1 MPTLYGFG
9 SNLLVS
15 ERSLDAMTSS
25 ELRGLTQRAGSSRST
40 AAATSSAESAT
51 PFSPIGLSKPLSI
64 EIAFVYTG
72 NLATT
77 GLFGNKPD
85 LLLSSAVKRLPVFD
99 AAPRAVNLIMDDVKK
114 GFRFS
119 DIAAN
124 IPGTPLVY
132 YSPALTDRGTA
143 VTIELAFD
151 KFPEDAVK
159 QVGSMLGS
167 SAGLPLFA
175 PASAYLLAGGMLVK
189 LFAQIGEKLVDGA
202 PSFSETLSIDI
213 DRPGLANSKPGFA
226 ILTSSSEIEEL
237 ADAGKLEFVAKNGL
251 RNTQT
256 GRLYDGAGPYVV
268 LSLDGTDRQDYASF
282 APTMASAA
290 LLDRFLHVG
299 QQRPAGTDLVLQ
311 AMQAFNDIHFRS
323 KAESIKRK
331 LADAPKDS
339 PEAKKLQEL
348 FGAYAGNISDETLKP
363 KL

>member
-1 MPTLYGFG
+1 MAAPA
-9 SNLLVS
+9 SVS
-15 ERSLDAMTSS
+15 ER
-25 ELRGLTQRAGSSRST
+25 
-40 AAATSSAESAT
+40 ATS
-51 PFSPIGLSKPLSI
+51 FSPIGLGKPLSI

-77 GLFGNKPD
+77 GLFSNKPD

-99 AAPRAVNLIMDDVKK
+99 AAPRAVNLIMDDLKK

-119 DIAAN
+119 DIAASM
-124 IPGTPLVY
+124 PGTPLVY

-143 VTIELAFD
+143 VTVELAFD

-159 QVGSMLGS
+159 QVGSMLVS

-175 PASAYLLAGGMLVK
+175 PASAYLLAGGILVK
-189 LFAQIGEKLVDGA
+189 LLAQIGEKLLDGA
-202 PSFSETLSIDI
+202 PSFAETLPIDI
-213 DRPGLANSKPGFA
+213 DRPGLVNSKPGFA
-226 ILTSSSEIEEL
+226 VLTNSSEIEQL
-237 ADAGKLEFVAKNGL
+237 ADAGKLEFVPKSGL
-251 RNTQT
+251 RSTQT
-256 GRLYDGAGPYVV
+256 GEPYEGTGAYVV
-268 LSLDGTDRQDYASF
+268 LSLDGTEREDYRSF

-311 AMQAFNDIHFRS
+311 AMQAFNDIHFRG

-331 LADAPKDS
+331 LAEAPKDS
-339 PEAKKLQEL
+339 AEEKKLKEL
-348 FGAYAGNISDETLKP
+348 FGAYAANISDDTLQP